1 MKRLVDLIGALI
13 ALALFGLPM
22 LVVALLIKL
31 LDPGPVFFRQARLG
45 INGKPFRIFKFRS
58 MKVNAPD
65 IRNDDGSAFSGDND
79 PRVTPIGRF
88 IRKTSID
95 ELPQFL
101 NVLFGDMSL
110 VGPRPDQVDQ
120 IQFYTETEKQKLL
133 VKPGI
138 TGLAQISGRNSISWE
153 QRKQLDVEYAQNH
166 SVLGDL
172 GLMARTIP
180 YVLLRK
186 DVNTEASKN

>member
-1 MKRLVDLIGALI
+1 MKRIIDLIGALI

-22 LVVALLIKL
+22 FVVALLIKI
-31 LDPGPVFFRQARLG
+31 LDPGPIFFRQGRLG
-45 INGKPFRIFKFRS
+45 KDGRAFKIFKFRS
-58 MKVNAPD
+58 MKVNSPD
-65 IRNDDGSAFSGDND
+65 IRNPDGSAFSGDND

-95 ELPQFL
+95 ELPQFI
-101 NVLFGDMSL
+101 NVLLGDMSL
-110 VGPRPDQVDQ
+110 VGPRPDQIDQ
-120 IQFYTETEKQKLL
+120 IQYYTDEEKKKLL

-153 QRKQLDVEYAQNH
+153 QRKQLDVQYAEKN
-166 SVLGDL
+166 SVVGDL
-172 GLMARTIP
+172 AIILKTIP

-186 DVNTEASKN
+186 DVNTEVAKG